1 MSSPISFQA
10 IRIFEEDGRFEQ
22 RIVERS
28 TEDLPEGEVLIQVHY
43 SSLNYKDA
51 LSASGNRGVTRN
63 YPHTPGVDASGI
75 VAAST
80 DPDFKA
86 GDSVIVTSYDLG
98 MKTDGGFGEY
108 IRVPAA
114 WVLPLPEDLTLQ
126 EAMIYGTAGFTAAQS
141 FWELQTAG
149 CKPENDPVLVTGAA
163 GGVGSIAVRLLLKA
177 GYEVAAVSGHDTGK
191 SLLKELGVQQI
202 LDREDAV
209 DDGNRPLLKTQ
220 WNGVIDNVGGLP
232 LSTAL
237 KTTKPGGVITTCGNV
252 AGAELST
259 TVFPFIL
266 RGLRLIGIDSQ
277 NCPYDLRKKL
287 WELLASDWKLPNLN
301 AGLKEVSMEEMMN
314 EIELIL
320 RSKVK
325 GRIVLRHK
333 VRED

>member
-10 IRIFEEDGRFEQ
+10 IRIFEEDGKFEQ
-22 RIVERS
+22 RIVERI

-98 MKTDGGFGEY
+98 MNTDGGFGEY

-114 WVLPLPEDLTLQ
+114 WVLTLPEGLTLQ

-149 CKPENDPVLVTGAA
+149 CKLENGPVLVTGAA
-163 GGVGSIAVRLLLKA
+163 GGVGSIVVRLLLKA

-202 LDREDAV
+202 LDRKDAV

-220 WNGVIDNVGGLP
+220 WNGVIDTVGGPP

-277 NCPYDLRKKL
+277 NCPYDSRKKL
-287 WELLASDWKLPNLN
+287 WELLATDWKLPNLN

-320 RSKVK
+320 RSEVK

-333 VRED
+333 VGED

>member
-10 IRIFEEDGRFEQ
+10 IRIFEEDGKFEQ
-22 RIVERS
+22 RIVARS

-80 DPDFKA
+80 DPDFKP
-86 GDSVIVTSYDLG
+86 GDSVIVTRYDLG
-98 MKTDGGFGEY
+98 MNTDGGFGEY

-114 WVLPLPEDLTLQ
+114 WVLPLPEGLTMQ

-149 CKPENDPVLVTGAA
+149 CKPENGPVLVTGAA

-277 NCPYDLRKKL
+277 NCPYDLRKKM

-301 AGLKEVSMEEMMN
+301 AGLKEVSMEEMRN

-320 RSKVK
+320 RSEVK

-333 VRED
+333 VAED

>member
-10 IRIFEEDGRFEQ
+10 IRIFEEDGKFEQ

-28 TEDLPEGEVLIQVHY
+28 TGDLPEGEVLIQVHY

-86 GDSVIVTSYDLG
+86 GASVIVTSYDLG
-98 MKTDGGFGEY
+98 MNTDGGFGEY

-114 WVLPLPEDLTLQ
+114 WVLPLPEGLTMQ

-141 FWELQTAG
+141 FWELHAG
-149 CKPENDPVLVTGAA
+149 CKPENGPVLVTGAA

-191 SLLKELGVQQI
+191 SLLEELGVQQI
-202 LDREDAV
+202 LDREDVV

-237 KTTKPGGVITTCGNV
+237 KTTRPGGVITTCGNV

-277 NCPYDLRKKL
+277 NCPNVLRKQL
-287 WELLASDWKLPNLN
+287 WQNLATEWKLPNLKV
-301 AGLKEVSMEEMMN
+301 GLKEVSMEGMLN
-314 EIELIL
+314 ETKSIL
-320 RSKVK
+320 RSEVK
-325 GRIVLRHK
+325 GRVVLRHK
-333 VRED
+333 AAEQ

>member
-10 IRIFEEDGRFEQ
+10 IRIFEEDGKFEQ

-86 GDSVIVTSYDLG
+86 GASVIVTSYDLG
-98 MKTDGGFGEY
+98 MNTDGGFGEY

-114 WVLPLPEDLTLQ
+114 WVLPLPEGLTMQ

-141 FWELQTAG
+141 FWELHAG
-149 CKPENDPVLVTGAA
+149 CKPENGPVLVTGAA

-191 SLLKELGVQQI
+191 SLLEELGVQQI

-237 KTTKPGGVITTCGNV
+237 KTTRPGGVITTCGNV

-277 NCPYDLRKKL
+277 NCPNVLRKQL
-287 WELLASDWKLPNLN
+287 WQNLATEWKLPNLKV
-301 AGLKEVSMEEMMN
+301 GLKEVSMEGMLN
-314 EIELIL
+314 ETKSIL
-320 RSKVK
+320 RSEVK
-325 GRIVLRHK
+325 GRVVLRHK
-333 VRED
+333 AAEQ

>member
-10 IRIFEEDGRFEQ
+10 IRIFEEDGKFEQ

-28 TEDLPEGEVLIQVHY
+28 TGDLPEGEVLIQVHY

-86 GDSVIVTSYDLG
+86 GASVIVTSYDLG
-98 MKTDGGFGEY
+98 MNTDGGFGEY

-114 WVLPLPEDLTLQ
+114 WVLPLPEGLTMQ

-141 FWELQTAG
+141 FWELHAG
-149 CKPENDPVLVTGAA
+149 CKPENGPVLVTGAA

-191 SLLKELGVQQI
+191 SLLEELGVQQI

-237 KTTKPGGVITTCGNV
+237 KTTRPGGVITTCGNV

-287 WELLASDWKLPNLN
+287 WGLLATDWKLPNQN

-314 EIELIL
+314 EIVLIL
-320 RSKVK
+320 RSEVK
-325 GRIVLRHK
+325 GRVVLRHMAAG
-333 VRED
+333 

>member
-10 IRIFEEDGRFEQ
+10 IRIFEEDGKFEQ

-98 MKTDGGFGEY
+98 MNTDGGFGEY

-114 WVLPLPEDLTLQ
+114 WVLPLPEGLTLQ

-149 CKPENDPVLVTGAA
+149 CKPENGPVLVTGAA
-163 GGVGSIAVRLLLKA
+163 GGVGSIVVRLLLKA

-202 LDREDAV
+202 LDRKDAV

-220 WNGVIDNVGGLP
+220 WNGVIDNVGGPP
-232 LSTAL
+232 LSKAL

-287 WELLASDWKLPNLN
+287 WALLATEWKLQNLN

-314 EIELIL
+314 EVELIL
-320 RSKVK
+320 RAEVK
-325 GRIVLRHK
+325 GRVVLRHK
-333 VRED
+333 VAED

>member
-10 IRIFEEDGRFEQ
+10 IRIFEEDGKFEQ

-98 MKTDGGFGEY
+98 MNTDGGFGEY

-114 WVLPLPEDLTLQ
+114 WVLPLPEGLTMQ

-149 CKPENDPVLVTGAA
+149 CKPENGPVLVTGAA

-314 EIELIL
+314 EIKLIL
-320 RSKVK
+320 RSEVK
-325 GRIVLRHK
+325 GRVILQHIAA
-333 VRED
+333 E